1 MKEVSNSGFKMRYV
15 VYGVLYLAVVTTAS
29 FFTLEKAM
37 RRSKEVSQQQIDN
50 TRRYL
55 GEEKA
60 QEMEDYIKGRTAG
73 AEERAA
79 E

>member
-1 MKEVSNSGFKMRYV
+1 MKGVANGGFKLKYV

-37 RRSKEVSQQQIDN
+37 RRSKEISQQQIDN

-60 QEMEDYIKGRTAG
+60 QEMEDYIKGRTAE